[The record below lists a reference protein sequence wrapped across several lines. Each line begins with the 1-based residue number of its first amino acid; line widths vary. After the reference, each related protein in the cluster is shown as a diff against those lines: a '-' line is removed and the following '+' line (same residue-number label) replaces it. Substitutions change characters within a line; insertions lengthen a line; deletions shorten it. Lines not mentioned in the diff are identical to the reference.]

1 MAATMLQLQLAQK
14 LMESARALRLHS
26 GYSQPVCVIFIF
38 SGSRPSCSS
47 ILCMCAAH
55 ATTRQRQDLAQD
67 HGMCHNTLAPV
78 CLPCALCGRCCCRSL
93 HYASLHGHSEVVE
106 YLLQRASDRGLGAR

>member
-14 LMESARALRLHS
+14 LMESALALRLHS
-26 GYSQPVCVIFIF
+26 GYSQPVCVVF

-67 HGMCHNTLAPV
+67 YGTCPQHARSRMLTLCPV
-78 CLPCALCGRCCCRSL
+78 WPL
-93 HYASLHGHSEVVE
+93 
-106 YLLQRASDRGLGAR
+106 LLQEPPLRFPAWPFGGGGVPAAASF